1 MPKKEKEE
9 IVSLAEFKKLNVKVK
24 DLKKLINLNNEKHK
38 EITDSIK
45 QQITALDKKIDRTNE
60 QIEAQIKTQEE
71 IIMDMIHKFN
81 EEFLKNKSA
90 LMAKI
95 DDIKSQQDVLKISY
109 SINEKKLLDKVK
121 GLIHEEMKKCVQDN
135 EKEILMDIW
144 IRELKNII
152 NDIEQL
158 KKMDPKEFALQIDEI
173 SATID
178 LFKQKLK

>member
-1 MPKKEKEE
+1 MPKKDKVET
-9 IVSLAEFKKLNVKVK
+9 VSLTEFKKLEVKVK
-24 DLKKLINLNNEKHK
+24 DLKKLINLNDDKQKDAVE
-38 EITDSIK
+38 SIK
-45 QQITALDKKIDRTNE
+45 EQIIALDKKIDRTNE
-60 QIEAQIKTQEE
+60 QIETQIKTQEE

-90 LMAKI
+90 LTAKI
-95 DDIKSQQDVLKISY
+95 DDIKSEQDVLKISY

-121 GLIHEEMKKCVQDN
+121 GLIHEEMKKCVRDN
-135 EKEILMDIW
+135 EKEVLMEIW

-152 NDIEQL
+152 DDIEQL

-173 SATID
+173 STTIN